1 MDVNHGL
8 IAKKLKKNE
17 HLKKFIGK
25 ITCKD
30 NACNE
35 CNAISNIFGAIVFHK
50 KDNVHHNIFV
60 ENLGLIVV
68 NHLPIQ
74 IIESIWLKRFAMLQ
88 LCPHV
93 VFPSRKT
100 FS

>member
-1 MDVNHGL
+1 MS
-8 IAKKLKKNE
+8 A
-17 HLKKFIGK
+17 
-25 ITCKD
+25 
-30 NACNE
+30 
-35 CNAISNIFGAIVFHK
+35 NAISNFFGAIDLYK

-74 IIESIWLKRFAMLQ
+74 FIESIWLKQFLMLQ
-88 LCPHV
+88 LCLHV
-93 VFPSRKT
+93 VFLLRKT

>member
-1 MDVNHGL
+1 MNIIKSSLDKL
-8 IAKKLKKNE
+8 LAKTMLVVTTN
-17 HLKKFIGK
+17 
-25 ITCKD
+25 T
-30 NACNE
+30 
-35 CNAISNIFGAIVFHK
+35 ISNFFGTVVFHK
-50 KDNVHHNIFV
+50 KDDVHHNIFV
-60 ENLGLIVV
+60 ANLGLIVV

-74 IIESIWLKRFAMLQ
+74 IIESIWLKHFVMLQ